1 MTPKT
6 QWKRKVYERKDFKY
20 QKRCPPHCI
29 VQSLNVKWQYSL
41 RHTLHGMSLP
51 HNTIKR
57 LHLLVV
63 FKFTSSHTLF
73 HLTFTITLCDAHG
86 DDVLILTLKKLRF
99 GESYRRPQQ
108 LIKAMKART
117 QNSGSST
124 SCHRCRRENH
134 PHISWNWL
142 WILQLYQQSGR
153 GRVGTFVTIKN
164 VVRRMDDES

>member
-1 MTPKT
+1 M
-6 QWKRKVYERKDFKY
+6 E
-20 QKRCPPHCI
+20 
-29 VQSLNVKWQYSL
+29 
-41 RHTLHGMSLP
+41 MSLP
-51 HNTIKR
+51 HNTIKW

-63 FKFTSSHTLF
+63 FKFTSPHILF
-73 HLTFTITLCDAHG
+73 HLTLTITLRDAHG

-153 GRVGTFVTIKN
+153 GRVGTFATTKN
-164 VVRRMDDES
+164 VVGRMHDES